1 MINYY
6 LLLIQFLFALI
17 GVFLFWQ
24 GIAYF
29 RRMWQYKKLK
39 STLFPDSYREILQPI
54 EHYRVL
60 SQTHKEKT
68 HLLILAFLENKE
80 FVEAKINID
89 DEIKVIIAFY
99 ASLMRLGFD
108 FGEKDDVSTV
118 IVYPHHFILDHTET
132 VGGIRHK
139 EKFVLEGQSANGTVA
154 ISWQDIKYNIAH
166 HEKGNVIIHEFAH
179 ELDFE
184 DGLADGTPVL
194 EDSNYRRWS
203 TVFSDTF
210 DTLRKQ
216 KHSDRVTFLGIYAL
230 KNEAEFFA
238 VCSERFFQAPKR
250 LKSHF
255 PELYEELKRFYKLDT
270 AVLFKALSES

>member
-6 LLLIQFLFALI
+6 LLLIQFLFAWI
-17 GVFLFWQ
+17 GVFLLWQ
-24 GIAYF
+24 GIGYF

-39 STLFPDSYREILQPI
+39 STQFPNVYKEILQPLG
-54 EHYRVL
+54 HYQVL
-60 SQTHKEKT
+60 SHVHKEKI
-68 HLLILAFLENKE
+68 HLLILAFLDDKE
-80 FVEAKINID
+80 FVEAKMRID

-99 ASLMRLGFD
+99 ASLMRLGFE

-132 VGGIRHK
+132 VGGIRHN
-139 EKFVLEGQSANGTVA
+139 ERFVLEGQSANGTVA
-154 ISWQDIKYNIAH
+154 ISWQDIKYNIEH
-166 HEKGNVIIHEFAH
+166 HDKGNVIIHEFAH

-184 DGLADGTPVL
+184 DGFADGTPIL
-194 EDSNYRRWS
+194 EGSNYRSWS
-203 TVFSDTF
+203 TVFSDAF
-210 DTLRKQ
+210 DTLRKERN
-216 KHSDRVTFLGIYAL
+216 SERVTFFGTYAL

-250 LKSHF
+250 LKSYF